1 MPTNKTV
8 SLPHPQRERWQPLR
22 SGFLNLYRY
31 DREEFH
37 YENGRLLLRGNNGT
51 GKSRV
56 LALQLPFLLDGEV
69 ISQRLEPDA
78 DPAKRVEWNLL
89 MGRYSD
95 RTGYTWI
102 EFGRRDENG
111 TEHFITLGCGL
122 SAVEDQSGVRRW
134 FFITTQRIG
143 KDLELTS
150 DARQVLGKDRL
161 RDRIGTAGGIFE
173 DVGIYRRAVNDAL
186 FHLDDYR
193 YGSLMNLLIQL
204 RRPQLT
210 RQFDESELSAALS
223 EALPPVSAAII
234 ANVAE
239 AFRSLESDRSQ
250 LQSFKAALA
259 AVDRFLKGYRH
270 YAEVAA
276 KRRVDRVRNA
286 HYEYES
292 WMKEILI
299 SEAECDRSLAEL
311 AKLKSEIQHL
321 SVEQQALQAEIDALQ
336 QSPQM
341 KDGQGLERAHREAKE
356 KRDEAEAAAAELA
369 DAVQA
374 RKARSEDHLRIKA
387 ALDQCQIRLTAA
399 TEVAARA
406 ALSAGLDNVHR
417 ETLGSSDVLGAADA
431 RQLRQA
437 RETIEAAIQSQ
448 MAKVQH
454 VRRLNERISS
464 ERNELQQASTRRDQI
479 SALLDDARERL
490 KAARQEHNA
499 AITSFLM
506 SVSDWRAGLA
516 ELPLSFDE
524 EFVTAVAEWG
534 ESPQLSS
541 PLSAA
546 IRKSLENVTRNCTDE
561 ASRFQQLHQSQSSEL
576 QKLKLE
582 RERLGCGE
590 VASKPRPGMRAE
602 NVRESRPGAPL
613 WLLCDFADHVDTA
626 FRPNIEAAME
636 AAGLLDAWVMP
647 SGELL
652 DSIDH
657 DTVLVPATSPLPPE
671 DSHLGTI
678 LMPTTPSQDVECQVP
693 PYVVAD
699 ILRHIGSKP
708 DVGPTWIS
716 TDGQWQNGPV
726 RGCWT
731 KPAAEFIGE
740 RARETARQQRIMELD
755 AAIVELQT
763 RVDSLANSISE
774 LNRRVHAAQRE
785 ADAAPSD
792 QPIRTVYDQAVSIA
806 REIGGFQSRFAEAED
821 YVAQKRSRL
830 DASTENRDRAVV
842 DLGIS
847 RWSDDLDALED
858 GVFTYRLAVSSF
870 WPALDAFRDT
880 RTANERAWRQVE
892 EAGARERRQKEIA
905 DRLERSA
912 ITAEVAYDTLRQ
924 AVSSDFEQV
933 LQRLEQTS
941 QRLDDLRIQDKETRA
956 RHHDTELAV
965 TRVDERLRNRTE
977 MLNGQ
982 TDRRDAAASS
992 LRAFACT
999 KLLQLAVPG
1008 VAADD
1013 ASTWSVARIVEVVF
1027 DAASTLESVESSD
1040 LVWEH
1045 LQKSVPSD
1053 FNELMRT
1060 LSPQCCQPSA
1070 AFCDEVFV
1078 ATAWFAGRERT
1089 MVELHEALSE
1099 EVSVRQMLLE
1109 AREREIL
1116 ENHLAGSVSNHL
1128 HRLLNGAEEQVRQMN
1143 VELESCPMST
1153 GMKLRFVW
1161 RPAEDGPIG
1170 LTEVRRRLMRSTDT
1184 WSAADCRMLG
1194 AFLQQQIQAVSSL
1207 MEGAT
1212 WQESLAEAL
1221 DYRKWHRFGVERY
1234 QDGVWKR
1241 LNRRTHGT
1249 GSGGEKAVALTLPHF
1264 AAAAAFY
1271 RTADRMAPRLI
1282 LLDEAFVGIDA
1293 DMRAKCMGLIHT
1305 FDLDFMMTSERE
1317 WGCYS
1322 TLPGIAIYQLST
1334 RPGIDAIGLTRW
1346 VWTGQQRVLKDDT
1359 PVGAVIDRPQYQVAD
1374 LGRS

>member
-1 MPTNKTV
+1 MASNKTV

-69 ISQRLEPDA
+69 IPQRLEPDA

-102 EFGRRDENG
+102 EFARRDQDGN
-111 TEHFITLGCGL
+111 EHFVTLGCGL

-143 KDLELTS
+143 KDLELAS
-150 DARQVLGKDRL
+150 DSRQVFGKDRL
-161 RDRIGTAGGIFE
+161 RDRIGAAGRVFE
-173 DVGIYRRAVNDAL
+173 DVGAYRRAVNDAL

-193 YGSLMNLLIQL
+193 YASLMNLLIQL

-210 RQFDESELSAALS
+210 RQFDEGELSGALS
-223 EALPPVSAAII
+223 EALPPVSSPVVAR
-234 ANVAE
+234 VAE
-239 AFRSLESDRSQ
+239 AFRSLESDRYQ
-250 LQSFKAALA
+250 LQSFKATLA
-259 AVDRFLKGYRH
+259 AIDRFMKAYRH

-276 KRRVDRVRNA
+276 KRRVDRVRTA

-311 AKLKSEIQHL
+311 AMLKSDIQHL
-321 SVEQQALQAEIDALQ
+321 VVEQQALQAEIATLQ
-336 QSPQM
+336 QTPQM
-341 KDGQGLERAHREAKE
+341 RDGSGLERAHREARE
-356 KRDEAEAAAAELA
+356 KRNEAEAAAAELA

-374 RKARSEDHLRIKA
+374 RKTRSEEHLKIRGT
-387 ALDQCQIRLTAA
+387 LEQFQSRLTTATDAA
-399 TEVAARA
+399 TQA
-406 ALSAGLDNVHR
+406 ALSAGLDNAHR
-417 ETLGSSDVLGAADA
+417 EIIELLDSLSSLDESRLKRAKESV
-431 RQLRQA
+431 
-437 RETIEAAIQSQ
+437 EISIQSQ
-448 MAKVQH
+448 IAKLDH
-454 VRRLNERISS
+454 VRKLNERIAS
-464 ERNELQQASTRRDQI
+464 ERNELQQATTRTDQL
-479 SALLDDARERL
+479 SGLLDDARERL
-490 KAARQEHNA
+490 KVARQEHNT

-506 SVSDWRAGLA
+506 STSDWKASLT
-516 ELPLSFDE
+516 ELPLSINE
-524 EFVTAVAEWG
+524 EFLSAMTEWS

-541 PLSAA
+541 PLRGA
-546 IRKSLENVTRNCTDE
+546 IQKSLDNIIRNFADQT
-561 ASRFQQLHQSQSSEL
+561 AHLLQLHRAQSSEL
-576 QKLKLE
+576 NQLQLE
-582 RERLGCGE
+582 RERLVAGE
-590 VASKPRPGMRAE
+590 VAVVPRSGMRVE
-602 NVRESRPGAPL
+602 DVRKGRPGAPL
-613 WLLCDFADHVDTA
+613 WLLCDFAEHVDLNL
-626 FRPNIEAAME
+626 RPGIEAALE

-652 DSIDH
+652 DSNDH
-657 DTVLVPATSPLPPE
+657 DAVLVPATSPLPPE
-671 DSHLGTI
+671 DAHLGT
-678 LMPTTPSQDVECQVP
+678 LLAPTAAAHDAECAVP

-699 ILRHIGSKP
+699 ILRHIGAKP

-716 TDGQWQNGPV
+716 TDGQWQNGPM
-726 RGCWT
+726 RGCWSKQAT
-731 KPAAEFIGE
+731 EYIGEAARE
-740 RARETARQQRIMELD
+740 RAREQRIVQLD
-755 AAIVELQT
+755 AAISEAQGPI
-763 RVDSLANSISE
+763 DSLVSSIDE
-774 LNRRVHAAQRE
+774 LNRRSHMARIE
-785 ADAAPSD
+785 ADAAPGD
-792 QPIRTVYDQAVSIA
+792 ELIRAAYDQAVAIA
-806 REIGGFQSRFAEAED
+806 REVGGLQSRLTEAED

-830 DASTENRDRAVV
+830 ESSVENRDRAVV
-842 DLGIS
+842 DLGMT
-847 RWSDDLDALED
+847 RWSDDLDVLES
-858 GVFTYRLAVSSF
+858 GILSYRLAVSSL
-870 WPALDAFRDT
+870 WPALDSFLNVQA
-880 RTANERAWRQVE
+880 ANERAWRQVE
-892 EAGARERRQKEIA
+892 EAGARERRQKDVA
-905 DRLERSA
+905 DRLERAA

-924 AVSSDFEQV
+924 AVNSDFEQI
-933 LQRLEQTS
+933 LQRLEQTRR
-941 QRLDDLRIQDKETRA
+941 RLEDLRIQDKEMRQ
-956 RHHDTELAV
+956 RHHDMELAV

-992 LRAFACT
+992 LRSFART

-1008 VAADD
+1008 IAADD
-1013 ASTWSVARIVEVVF
+1013 ASTWSIARIVEVVF
-1027 DAASTLESVESSD
+1027 EVASKLETVQSGDPIWES
-1040 LVWEH
+1040 
-1045 LQKSVPSD
+1045 LQKSVPGE

-1060 LSPQCCQPSA
+1060 VSPQCCQPTA
-1070 AFCDEVFV
+1070 AFSDDVFV
-1078 ATAWFAGRERT
+1078 ATASFAGREHT
-1089 MVELHEALSE
+1089 MAELRAALME
-1099 EVSVRQMLLE
+1099 EVSVRQMLLD

-1116 ENHLAGSVSNHL
+1116 ENHLAGEVSSHL
-1128 HRLLNGAEEQVRQMN
+1128 HHLLKGAEEQVDQMN
-1143 VELESCPMST
+1143 VELGSCPMST
-1153 GMKLRFVW
+1153 GMKLRFIW
-1161 RPAEDGPIG
+1161 RPGEDGP
-1170 LTEVRRRLMRSTDT
+1170 LSLAEVRRRLLRTSDT

-1194 AFLQQQIQAVSSL
+1194 GFLQQQIQAVSSQ

-1212 WQESLAEAL
+1212 WHETLAEAL

-1234 QDGVWKR
+1234 QDGAWKR
-1241 LNRRTHGT
+1241 LTRRTHGT

-1271 RTADRMAPRLI
+1271 RTADPLAPRLI

-1317 WGCYS
+1317 WACYS

-1346 VWTGQQRVLKDDT
+1346 VWTGQQRVLKQDLN
-1359 PVGAVIDRPQYQVAD
+1359 VAEVA
-1374 LGRS
+1374 L